1 MNPAHLHPL
10 AAALAA
16 TAFTFTLAGA
26 AKKSVRFQ
34 EIVLTE
40 QDLGDDIITAQ
51 NSPGWGLAWFEQT
64 KAADGGITFAARHI
78 KRHMKGAARRGG
90 GHSVSRSRSRTRSR
104 WPTETA
110 MPRLTRSPTR
120 NAVPLLPSLGSTP
133 PNSEPQN

>member
-78 KRHMKGAARRGG
+78 KRHMKGAARRGEAIRFRVLAAARAHAG
-90 GHSVSRSRSRTRSR
+90 RPKRRCR
-104 WPTETA
+104 A
-110 MPRLTRSPTR
+110 
-120 NAVPLLPSLGSTP
+120 
-133 PNSEPQN
+133 